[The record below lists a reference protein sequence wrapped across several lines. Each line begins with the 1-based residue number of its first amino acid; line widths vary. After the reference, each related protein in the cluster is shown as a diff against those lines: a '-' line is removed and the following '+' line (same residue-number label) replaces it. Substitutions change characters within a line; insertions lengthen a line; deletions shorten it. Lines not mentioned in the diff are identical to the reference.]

1 MKNTDCRMFDFYSDC
16 MEFFLIN
23 SLGEIPRTLLK
34 ARRKET
40 SLEFPTF
47 SEIAFIV
54 SDLSEKI
61 AGVGAFGIMFRFLS
75 PVLSL
80 AVLCITVK
88 KSGDLTK
95 RMFGA

>member
-1 MKNTDCRMFDFYSDC
+1 MGMKNTDCRMFDFYSDC

-40 SLEFPTF
+40 SLEYPTF

-54 SDLSEKI
+54 SDLSDSISQAASIRTFSRMAEKEHP
-61 AGVGAFGIMFRFLS
+61 S
-75 PVLSL
+75 S
-80 AVLCITVK
+80 
-88 KSGDLTK
+88 
-95 RMFGA
+95 